1 MQRPHFPI
9 ALTALVA
16 ALLTSGCTARIGGD
30 ESDSK
35 QSVTVV
41 IGDSTAA
48 QGPALGAGDVRIVST
63 DNVLV
68 LSLIGDTVRMQL
80 SDSLRNSVGA
90 EIAKDADTSG
100 LAGMITKSVSKVVTG
115 AMGFMVRV
123 PASEVENLRYED
135 GHIRFEIRNSDT
147 KVKMKGNN
155 GENAVF
161 AEADA
166 HRFIDAVKKRAA
178 RKIAM

>member
-1 MQRPHFPI
+1 MTRLPYFFI
-9 ALTALVA
+9 ASALIATVVIP
-16 ALLTSGCTARIGGD
+16 GCTARVG
-30 ESDSK
+30 SDA
-35 QSVTVV
+35 T
-41 IGDSTAA
+41 DSTNAVSVSF
-48 QGPALGAGDVRIVST
+48 GNDTLKDLALSAGDVRIVST

-90 EIAKDADTSG
+90 EIANSGDTGG
-100 LAGMITKSVSKVVTG
+100 LVGMINKTVSRAVTG

-135 GHIRFEIRNSDT
+135 GHIRFEVRNNDT
-147 KVKMKGNN
+147 KVKMKNN
-155 GENAVF
+155 NSDNAVF
-161 AEADA
+161 AESDA
-166 HRFIDAVKKRAA
+166 RRFIDAVKKRAE

>member
-100 LAGMITKSVSKVVTG
+100 LAGMITKSVSPGPWASWCAYLQVKWRTSGTRTG
-115 AMGFMVRV
+115 TS
-123 PASEVENLRYED
+123 ASR
-135 GHIRFEIRNSDT
+135 SAT
-147 KVKMKGNN
+147 
-155 GENAVF
+155 AT
-161 AEADA
+161 
-166 HRFIDAVKKRAA
+166 
-178 RKIAM
+178 RK